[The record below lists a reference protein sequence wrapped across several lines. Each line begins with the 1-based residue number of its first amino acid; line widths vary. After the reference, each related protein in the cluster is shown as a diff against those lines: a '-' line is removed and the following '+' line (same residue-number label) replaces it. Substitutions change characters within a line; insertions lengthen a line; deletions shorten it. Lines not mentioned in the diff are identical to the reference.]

1 MISRFADALLAVFN
15 GFRRAITDAGH
26 AMGAGLTP
34 HGFSV
39 FHADVV
45 HGTFPGALA
54 AADAGVP
61 RPEGGRFYEASIEN
75 RVHRAAHE
83 PIVEV
88 ISRGGKGPAG
98 PDVLDDRV
106 NLRFRPL
113 HDFSGRRRLGRVEH
127 GDIIFRHDDLRRAE
141 GIGR

>member
-1 MISRFADALLAVFN
+1 
-15 GFRRAITDAGH
+15 
-26 AMGAGLTP
+26 MGAGLTP

-83 PIVEV
+83 AV
-88 ISRGGKGPAG
+88 IELVSRHGEGLPRLNAG
-98 PDVLDDRV
+98 D
-106 NLRFRPL
+106 
-113 HDFSGRRRLGRVEH
+113 S
-127 GDIIFRHDDLRRAE
+127 
-141 GIGR
+141 IGNSMLAAAGWGALNMAI